1 MSMAVD
7 LKLIHK
13 IDQKHKDI
21 VNGYIKTIKHDSI
34 IPDTIIQ
41 LITLFFLMIDTEILT
56 NEEITTILQLLSNHK
71 SASFDGK
78 SWKLIYR
85 FTRDGRSRTCFVD
98 HVHCKPNI
106 ICLIKTTGN
115 EVFGGYTA
123 IGWMEKFRKGGYHVP
138 DRDAFLFRL
147 RHRQY
152 EPKIFT
158 PKNMGVR
165 YEWGS
170 WCVFSKHRY
179 WGHWIEIADELYS
192 DKYYAKTG
200 KIESGESILS
210 SKNEEE
216 LEQLEV
222 FQLI

>member
-1 MSMAVD
+1 MAVD
-7 LKLIHK
+7 LRLIHK

-56 NEEITTILQLLSNHK
+56 NEEISTILQLLSQHK
-71 SASFDGK
+71 SASFNGK

-85 FTRDGRSRTCFVD
+85 FTRDGRSRSCFVD

-106 ICLIKTTGN
+106 ICFIKTAGN

-123 IGWMEKFRKGGYHVP
+123 IGWMEKFRKGGHEVP

-152 EPKIFT
+152 EAKIFAL
-158 PKNMGVR
+158 KDMGVR
-165 YEWGS
+165 YEWGRWCMFAKRWWGS
-170 WCVFSKHRY
+170 WIS
-179 WGHWIEIADELYS
+179 IEDELYS
-192 DKYYAKTG
+192 DKYYVKTG
-200 KIESGESILS
+200 TTESHESILS
-210 SKNEEE
+210 SKKKDE